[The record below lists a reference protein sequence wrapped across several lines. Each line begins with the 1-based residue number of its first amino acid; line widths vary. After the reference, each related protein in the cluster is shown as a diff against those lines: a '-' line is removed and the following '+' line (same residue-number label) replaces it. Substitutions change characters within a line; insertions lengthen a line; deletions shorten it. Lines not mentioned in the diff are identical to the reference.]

1 MASVLRYSPLNWAL
15 GDGQESSSFLSSWFS
30 LAIRFS
36 QSATLGCRLKFLNH
50 SKRKTCQGS
59 RVASLVFT
67 VAWL

>member
-1 MASVLRYSPLNWAL
+1 MRCSHLNRAL

-36 QSATLGCRLKFLNH
+36 QLVTQGCRLKILNH

-67 VAWL
+67 VGNL